1 MNSELRKIIEEDIK
15 RCDEHQQNEGSYE
28 LYQALMGK
36 YNGVF
41 PGFSDDIPQMGK
53 VGGLGPSNYKPEL
66 NAIKEKLNLLLALD
80 NEKDPLYEFKKMFEV
95 DLENVKVAVSD
106 KSNRDTPEVAKQE
119 LYSEVTAK
127 YHPYITKFSKGLY
140 EYYEQQEIYE
150 IVSGK
155 TLFFNLG
162 QIYNKMLLFKTLGYP
177 GLLEKTKE
185 TPATVFH
192 ITNTNENHNVNTV
205 TFEGVRK
212 QIENMSALP
221 DREIDEILEK
231 VNELEKIVSSKE
243 RKSKKW
249 ESAKGIIKWIADKG
263 VDVGISLLPLL
274 IQIQ

>member
-28 LYQALMGK
+28 LYQALIGK

-41 PGFSDDIPQMGK
+41 EGFSDNIPQMGK
-53 VGGLGPSNYKPEL
+53 VGDLGSSNYKPEL

-80 NEKDPLYEFKKMFEV
+80 NERDPLYEFKKMFEI
-95 DLENVKVAVSD
+95 DLANIKDAVAD
-106 KSNRDTPEVAKQE
+106 KNNTKTPESAKQE

-127 YHPYITKFSKGLY
+127 YHPYIAKFSKGLY

-150 IVSGK
+150 VVSGE

-162 QIYNKMLLFKTLGYP
+162 QIYNKMVSFKVLGYP

-185 TPATVFH
+185 IPAAVFN
-192 ITNTNENHNVNTV
+192 ITNTNENHNVNTI

-221 DREIDEILEK
+221 EKEIDEILRK
-231 VNELEKIVSSKE
+231 VDELEKIISSKD

-249 ESAKGIIKWIADKG
+249 ENVKDIIKWIADKG
-263 VDVGISLLPLL
+263 VDVGIALLPLL
-274 IQIQ
+274 LQI